1 MFSTSIIVKIVL
13 VLSFNSLEGSANNIT
28 TIINDMNNS
37 IDDIKNKYFLIRHGI
52 FSPENSVST
61 NYVTYS
67 DSLKV
72 ISSRLSIIRNEIFE
86 KILDLDIEQN
96 HLDEISKIK
105 RKSELLN
112 NSISVLNTINKYY
125 STTNENTL
133 TIFGNYKAQIEH
145 LVKFE
150 KLLYGMEW

>member
-1 MFSTSIIVKIVL
+1 MFSITIIVKIVL

-52 FSPENSVST
+52 FSPKNSVST

-72 ISSRLSIIRNEIFE
+72 ISRRLSIIRNEIFE
-86 KILDLDIEQN
+86 KILDFDIEQN

-133 TIFGNYKAQIEH
+133 TIFGNYKAQIEY

-150 KLLYGMEW
+150 KLLYRME

>member
-1 MFSTSIIVKIVL
+1 MFSITIIVKIVL
-13 VLSFNSLEGSANNIT
+13 VLSFNSLDASADNIT
-28 TIINDMNNS
+28 NIISDINNS
-37 IDDIKNKYFLIRHGI
+37 IDDIKNKYFIIRHGI
-52 FSPENSVST
+52 FSPKNSVST

-72 ISSRLSIIRNEIFE
+72 TSIRLSIIRNEIFE
-86 KILDLDIEQN
+86 KILDLDIEQS

-125 STTNENTL
+125 NTSNKNTL
-133 TIFGNYKAQIEH
+133 TTFGNYKAQIER

-150 KLLYGMEW
+150 KLLYGME

>member
-1 MFSTSIIVKIVL
+1 MFSITIIVKIVL

-37 IDDIKNKYFLIRHGI
+37 IDDIKNKYFIIRHGI
-52 FSPENSVST
+52 FSPKNSVST

-72 ISSRLSIIRNEIFE
+72 TSIRLSIIRNEIFE
-86 KILDLDIEQN
+86 KILDLDIEQS

-133 TIFGNYKAQIEH
+133 TIFGNYKAQIEY

-150 KLLYGMEW
+150 KLLYRME

>member
-1 MFSTSIIVKIVL
+1 MFNTSIIVNLAL
-13 VLSFNSLEGSANNIT
+13 VLLFNFLEASANNIAT
-28 TIINDMNNS
+28 TINYIDIRINK
-37 IDDIKNKYFLIRHGI
+37 IKNKYFHIRHDI

-61 NYVTYS
+61 NFNTYS

-112 NSISVLNTINKYY
+112 NSINS
-125 STTNENTL
+125 
-133 TIFGNYKAQIEH
+133 
-145 LVKFE
+145 
-150 KLLYGMEW
+150 

>member
-1 MFSTSIIVKIVL
+1 MFSITIIVKIVL

-37 IDDIKNKYFLIRHGI
+37 IDDIKNKYFIIRHGI
-52 FSPENSVST
+52 FSPKNSVST

-72 ISSRLSIIRNEIFE
+72 TSIRLSIIRNEIFE
-86 KILDLDIEQN
+86 KILDLDIEQS

-145 LVKFE
+145 LVFFE
-150 KLLYGMEW
+150 KLLYGME

>member
-1 MFSTSIIVKIVL
+1 MFSITIIVKIVL
-13 VLSFNSLEGSANNIT
+13 VLSFNSLDASADNIT
-28 TIINDMNNS
+28 NIISDINNS
-37 IDDIKNKYFLIRHGI
+37 IDDIKNKYFLIRHDI
-52 FSPENSVST
+52 FSPENNVST

-67 DSLKV
+67 DSLIV
-72 ISSRLSIIRNEIFE
+72 ISNRLSISRYEIIE

-125 STTNENTL
+125 NTSNKNTL
-133 TIFGNYKAQIEH
+133 TTFGNYKAQIER

-150 KLLYGMEW
+150 KLLYGME

>member
-1 MFSTSIIVKIVL
+1 MFSITIIVKIVL

-37 IDDIKNKYFLIRHGI
+37 IDDIKNKYFLIRNDI
-52 FSPENSVST
+52 FSPENSVSS

-67 DSLKV
+67 DSLIV
-72 ISSRLSIIRNEIFE
+72 MSNRLSISRYEIIE

-112 NSISVLNTINKYY
+112 NSISVLSTINKYY
-125 STTNENTL
+125 NTTNKSTL
-133 TIFGNYKAQIEH
+133 TNFGNYKAQIEH

-150 KLLYGMEW
+150 KLLHGME